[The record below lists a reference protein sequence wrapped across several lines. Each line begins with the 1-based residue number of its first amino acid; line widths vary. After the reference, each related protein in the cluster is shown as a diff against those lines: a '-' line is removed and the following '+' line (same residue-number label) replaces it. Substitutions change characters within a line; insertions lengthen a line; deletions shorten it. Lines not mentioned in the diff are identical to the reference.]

1 MAKIESKIGNIVNS
15 DSKIYEFL
23 SDFNNFEQLIP
34 ADKVKDWTS
43 DGESCSFTVDGIG
56 SAGLRIIEKEE
67 FKLIKISSEG
77 KSPISFL
84 MWIQLKQVEKNDTK
98 VKITVDPQV
107 NIALM
112 GMVKK
117 PLKEFADMLI
127 DRLEQIS
134 FGE

>member
-1 MAKIESKIGNIVNS
+1 MAKIESKIGNILNS
-15 DSKIYEFL
+15 DRKIYEFL
-23 SDFNNFEQLIP
+23 SNFNNFEQLIP
-34 ADKVKDWTS
+34 ADKVKDWIS
-43 DGESCSFTVDGIG
+43 DSESCSFTVDGIG

-77 KSPISFL
+77 KSPISFQ
-84 MWIQLKQVEKNDTK
+84 MWIQLKQVEENDTK

>member
-1 MAKIESKIGNIVNS
+1 MAKIESKIGNIVNT

-23 SDFNNFEQLIP
+23 SNFNNFEQLIP
-34 ADKVKDWTS
+34 AEKVKNWTS

-84 MWIQLKQVEKNDTK
+84 MWIQLKQVKENDTK

-127 DRLEQIS
+127 DKLEQIS

>member
-1 MAKIESKIGNIVNS
+1 MAKIESKIGNIVNT

-23 SDFNNFEQLIP
+23 SNFNNFEQLIP
-34 ADKVKDWTS
+34 AEKVKNWTS

-84 MWIQLKQVEKNDTK
+84 MWIQLKQVKENDTK

>member
-1 MAKIESKIGNIVNS
+1 MSKIESKIGNIVNS
-15 DSKIYEFL
+15 DRKIYEFL
-23 SDFNNFEQLIP
+23 ADFNNFEQLIP
-34 ADKVKDWTS
+34 ADKIKNWKS
-43 DGESCSFTVDGIG
+43 DGESCSFTIDGIG

-67 FKLIKISSEG
+67 YKLIKVSSEG

-84 MWIQLKQVEKNDTK
+84 MWIQLKQKEENDTK

-107 NIALM
+107 NAMLM

-134 FGE
+134 FGD